1 MKKILAMFLVLSL
14 LVGCSQ
20 VAQVEDSGSAVE
32 KTVQVTGAGH
42 SKGLILDVTFE
53 GNAIKNIG
61 IVEHKESP
69 GISDNAIVEIPKQIV
84 ENNSILV
91 DNVTG
96 ATETSEGIKSAVK
109 KAIEE
114 AGLNIADFEK
124 EVSKGEK
131 AQDQELDTD
140 VVVVGG
146 GIAGLSAAL
155 EVSNA
160 GKDVILVE
168 KMGNI
173 GGSTSMSGGLILAAE
188 SSIQEALNANE
199 TSEDLTN
206 YWFETSEEQ
215 ADKKL
220 LEIAANNSGE
230 NIDWLIEQ
238 GVDIKDEVTKLHSS
252 FDKAFGHAVDG
263 YDTHSGGGAGM
274 TGVLAD
280 RIEEKGG
287 KILLNTAAKELLMD
301 GDTVVGIKASGKDGE
316 TITINASK
324 TILATGGF
332 AANEDMMKEYHPW
345 LKDYV
350 HGGNSGNTG
359 DGINMAMDI
368 GAKTLFRDA
377 GIDITVNSGTYYGY
391 GEEFKG
397 LMVTPDGKR
406 FMDESLFH
414 FTRSRILMDTPYNT
428 AWAITDQGNERV
440 DAAIEMGTAFVGQ
453 TVEEL
458 AAQIDMDPAKLQ
470 ATIDRYNEI
479 SAAKE
484 DADFGKSS
492 DYLQPIQGP
501 YYALNLY
508 MNNSGSIGGLVIN
521 ENAQVLNESD
531 QAIPGLYAAG
541 EVANG
546 QFMYRQYPGS
556 GTAISIYL
564 NYGRIAGKHAAQ
576 SVE

>member
-1 MKKILAMFLVLSL
+1 MKKVLAMLLVLSL
-14 LVGCSQ
+14 LVGCSP
-20 VAQVEDSGSAVE
+20 VAQVEESEEIVE
-32 KTVQVTGAGH
+32 KTIQVTGSGH
-42 SKGLILDVTFE
+42 SEGLTLDVTFE
-53 GNAIKNIG
+53 GNVITNVEV
-61 IVEHKESP
+61 VEHNETP
-69 GISDNAIVEIPKQIV
+69 GISDNAIIEIPKEIV

-91 DNVTG
+91 DNVSG
-96 ATETSEGIKSAVK
+96 ATETSEGIKSTVR

-114 AGLNIADFEK
+114 VGFDIADFEK
-124 EVSKGEK
+124 EISKEEQAK
-131 AQDQELDTD
+131 DQELESD

-155 EVSNA
+155 EVSLA

-188 SSIQEALNANE
+188 SSIQKALNASE
-199 TSEDLTN
+199 TSEDLTE
-206 YWFETSEEQ
+206 YWFNTSEEQ
-215 ADKKL
+215 ADRKL
-220 LEIAANNSGE
+220 LEIAANKSGE

-252 FDKAFGHAVDG
+252 FDGAFGHAVDG
-263 YDTHSGGGAGM
+263 YEGHSGGGAGM

-287 KILLNTAAKELLMD
+287 QILLNTTAKELLLD
-301 GDTVVGIKASGKDGE
+301 GDTVVGIKATGKDGE

-332 AANEDMMKEYHPW
+332 AANKDMMKEYHPW
-345 LKDYV
+345 LKDYA

-359 DGINMAMDI
+359 DGINMAKNI
-368 GAKTLFRDA
+368 GAKTLFRDS

-397 LMVTPDGKR
+397 LMVTPDGER

-414 FTRSRILMDTPYNT
+414 FTRTRILMDTPYNS
-428 AWAITDQGNERV
+428 AWAITDEGNERV
-440 DAAIEMGTAFVGQ
+440 DTAIEMGTAFVGE
-453 TVEEL
+453 TIEEL
-458 AAQIDMDPAKLQ
+458 AAQINIDFETLK
-470 ATIDRYNEI
+470 ATIERYNEI
-479 SAAKE
+479 SVAKE
-484 DADFGKSS
+484 DTDFGKSS
-492 DYLQPIQGP
+492 EYLKPIEGP

-531 QAIPGLYAAG
+531 QVIPGLYAAG

-556 GTAISIYL
+556 GTAISLYL
-564 NYGRIAGKHAAQ
+564 TYGRIAGQHAAQ
-576 SVE
+576 SID